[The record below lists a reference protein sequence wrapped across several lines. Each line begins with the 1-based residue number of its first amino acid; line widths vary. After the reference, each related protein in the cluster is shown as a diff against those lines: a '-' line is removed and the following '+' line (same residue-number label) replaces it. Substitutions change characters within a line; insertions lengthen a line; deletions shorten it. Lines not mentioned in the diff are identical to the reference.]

1 MPLTKVRS
9 CGYHV
14 IGHMTYMLQA
24 EERHLKRVRR
34 KIKNKQ
40 SAAESRKRKKEYVD
54 GLEKRVEKCTA
65 QNLSYKKKIQNL
77 EEENKWVVI
86 TWHNS
91 FEIFLFFRSLLS
103 QLRRLQA
110 LVSQY
115 NPTKV
120 QTGSFLMVSV

>member
-77 EEENKWVVI
+77 EEENK
-86 TWHNS
+86 
-91 FEIFLFFRSLLS
+91 
-103 QLRRLQA
+103 
-110 LVSQY
+110 
-115 NPTKV
+115 
-120 QTGSFLMVSV
+120 